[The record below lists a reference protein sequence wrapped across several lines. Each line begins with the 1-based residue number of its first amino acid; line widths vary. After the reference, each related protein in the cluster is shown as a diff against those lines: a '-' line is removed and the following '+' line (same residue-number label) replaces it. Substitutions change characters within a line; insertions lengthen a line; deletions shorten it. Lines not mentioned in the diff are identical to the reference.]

1 MKKIILL
8 IIVALTAISGFAQM
22 PGGTPPAGMGG
33 TGAGNIGHVYG
44 KLTDADGKGVSGA
57 SVMLMRSKMD
67 SATKKLKEVLVKG
80 LITKSNGDFN
90 FEELPLKSDLK
101 LKVSNSGYKPYE
113 QIISFFSKMEP
124 GAAKPA
130 AGAAPSSGS
139 AMPSFGGGGMPSFDK
154 DLGNIKLTPDAKQLQ
169 DVTIT
174 APTSSIRLSADKKI
188 FNVEKNIMSAGG
200 TGVDVMRN
208 VPSVNVDIDG
218 NISIR
223 NSAPQLLIDGRPTT
237 LTLEQIP
244 ADAIESVEVI
254 TNPSAKYDASGGGAG
269 ILNIVLKKNKKTGYN
284 GNVRAGVDKYGGLN
298 GGGDFSFRQ
307 NKVNFNIALNGNQR
321 KSVTTSITDRM
332 NLDSPETAVNQN
344 GYSKANG
351 GFLFAK
357 FGLDYFVTNR
367 TTLSLTGIRVHGKFD
382 NNETIDIVTDS
393 LNTAEKASY
402 SSERLTTSNRE
413 FNGRGLVFGLK
424 HLFPKEGE
432 ELTVD
437 ANFFGGKVSNS
448 SFYTT
453 NYFGFDNTTITNT
466 NLQKSTG
473 TGNDKNLVVQTDY
486 VKPFT
491 KLTKFETGLRIAIRS
506 RENLNDYY
514 TYIDTAYVL
523 LPSANSDYSNS
534 DNIYAAYATISS
546 SIKDFSYKLGLRAE
560 SSEYT
565 GTLTHTGESFGNN
578 YPISLFPSVF
588 LSQQMANKQQVQLSY
603 SRRIN
608 RPNFFQLIPY
618 TDFTDPL
625 NITRGNPNLVPEFTQ
640 SFELSYLKT
649 FKGNN
654 TILASIY
661 YKNTNNLIT
670 RYLIP
675 GENPVT
681 GQPVLLNTYI
691 NANSSYSTGAEI
703 TSTNTLNKWWD
714 ISTNVNVY
722 NSKVNTGI
730 ITKNDQP
737 ALWSMFAKFNSNFK
751 LPSNFSIQF
760 SALYQSKT
768 NLPVSGNNPG
778 WGGPGGGGSQSSSQG
793 YILPSWG
800 IDLAVKKSFLKNN
813 AAAVTLS
820 VTDIFKTQVSGQY
833 SSSEYFTQSYDRWRD
848 PPMVRLNLSY
858 RFGKIDA
865 SLFKR
870 KTTKGES
877 NATEGVQ

>member
-8 IIVALTAISGFAQM
+8 ITVVLSATSGFTQM
-22 PGGTPPAGMGG
+22 PGGAPPAGMSGM
-33 TGAGNIGHVYG
+33 GAGNIGHVYG
-44 KLTDADGKGVSGA
+44 KLTDADGKGVNGA
-57 SVMLMRSKMD
+57 SVMLMRNKMD
-67 SATKKLKEVLVKG
+67 SATKKMKEVLVKG
-80 LITKSNGDFN
+80 IITKSNGDFN

-113 QIISFFSKMEP
+113 QVISFFPKMAP
-124 GAAKPA
+124 GAVKPA
-130 AGAAPSSGS
+130 AGAAPSAGGG
-139 AMPSFGGGGMPSFDK
+139 MPSFGGGGMPSFDK
-154 DLGNIKLTPDAKQLQ
+154 DLGNIKLTLDAKQLEN
-169 DVTIT
+169 VTIT
-174 APTSSIRLSADKKI
+174 APTASIRLNADKKI

-218 NISIR
+218 NISLR
-223 NSAPQLLIDGRPTT
+223 NSAPQLLVDGRPTT
-237 LTLEQIP
+237 LTLDQIP

-284 GNVRAGVDKYGGLN
+284 GNLRAGVDKYGALN

-307 NKVNFNIALNGNQR
+307 NKVNFNMSINGNQN
-321 KSVTTSITDRM
+321 KGVTTSITDRM
-332 NLDSPETAVNQN
+332 NLDSPQTSVNQN
-344 GYSKANG
+344 GYSKSNG

-357 FGLDYFVTNR
+357 FGLDYLVTNR
-367 TTLSLTGIRVHGKFD
+367 TTLSLTGIRMHGKFG
-382 NNETIDIVTDS
+382 NNETIDINTDS
-393 LNTAEKASY
+393 LNATEKTSY
-402 SSERLTTSNRE
+402 SSERITTSNRE
-413 FNGRGLVFGLK
+413 FNGQSLVFGLK

-437 ANFFGGKVSNS
+437 ANYFGGKSNNS
-448 SFYTT
+448 SYFTN
-453 NYFGFDNTTITNT
+453 NYFGYNNSTISHTD
-466 NLQKSTG
+466 LQKSYSS
-473 TGNDKNLVVQTDY
+473 GNSKNFVIQTDY
-486 VKPFT
+486 TKPFS
-491 KLTKFETGLRIAIRS
+491 KLTKFETGLRVDIRS

-514 TYIDTAYVL
+514 TYMDSAYVL
-523 LPSANSDYSNS
+523 IPNATSNYTNS

-560 SSEYT
+560 SSDYT
-565 GTLTHTGESFGNN
+565 GTLTNTGEKYGNS

-588 LSQQMANKQQVQLSY
+588 LTQQMANKQQVQLSY

-640 SFELSYLKT
+640 SLELSYLKT

-654 TILASIY
+654 TLLGSVY
-661 YKNTNNLIT
+661 YKYTTNLIT

-691 NANSSYSTGAEI
+691 NANSSYSAGAEL
-703 TSTNTLNKWWD
+703 TVQNYLKKWWD

-722 NSKVNTGI
+722 NSKVNTGTP
-730 ITKNDQP
+730 TKYNQP

-751 LPSNFSIQF
+751 LPSEFAIQL
-760 SALYQSKT
+760 SAIYQSKT

-800 IDLAVKKSFLKNN
+800 IDLALKKSFLKNN

-820 VTDIFKTQVSGQY
+820 VTDIFKTRVSSQY
-833 SSSEYFTQSYDRWRD
+833 SSSEYFIQSYDRWRD